1 MATSPNHE
9 SRGAPRSPAQGEGR
23 HAPHRH
29 VAVQKARVNAE
40 TLRAR
45 VPRQA
50 PRTRRRPGSERPEAR
65 DAEDVCEG
73 RGRAPA
79 ASEARSQAG
88 GAECRRCRH
97 HTERTHA
104 ARRGGRGG
112 RGSGVRGAG
121 ARPEVPLRV
130 ITCDEVRGR
139 APGAPKG
146 SGLQGTVGGPGAAT
160 GSAERPCPAARR
172 LRPPP
177 SRAAWPVLAPL
188 QPGLSILPSQG
199 VPAPCRPP
207 LRRPWSPSRVG
218 SWCCRKPGPSPSP
231 LTPPGPPCCLPPALG
246 PARGG
251 SRGTPRSG
259 SSAAPPAGPARPAGG
274 ARCRSPGP
282 APRPVCRWPS
292 SCAGAAPAGGRS
304 PGRGRCSW
312 TGETAGAGPPQS
324 QAPAAPAQVRSPAL
338 PPSSTD
344 HLQGA
349 PVAPQTRASIWAPP
363 APPPSPRYLFPLS
376 SPPEP
381 SWLCAPNRGHSSVPG
396 AEVSPN
402 TSQRDRT
409 KGPLA
414 EGATAWRPWGRWG
427 QGGVASC
434 DLCVGAL
441 STQGRPAC
449 GCSPGPQT
457 CHIGGPTLQGQHNSL
472 RSSFLLLGI
481 PLHLAYCPPP
491 KKTLIF
497 KRLLSTT
504 PIFWSLRVREGGTGS
519 PGLPSAELRDTL
531 PFQEVSWGL
540 GVQERP
546 WGAEVTTVGAG
557 CETCLAAVSKEP
569 LTMASQWLKV
579 RGSWDGGP
587 GGSMRGG
594 VQGSTRGT

>member
-112 RGSGVRGAG
+112 RGSGMRGAG

-207 LRRPWSPSRVG
+207 FRRPRSPSRVG

-231 LTPPGPPCCLPPALG
+231 LTPPGPPLLPPTSLG
-246 PARGG
+246 PR
-251 SRGTPRSG
+251 PR
-259 SSAAPPAGPARPAGG
+259 R
-274 ARCRSPGP
+274 
-282 APRPVCRWPS
+282 
-292 SCAGAAPAGGRS
+292 
-304 PGRGRCSW
+304 
-312 TGETAGAGPPQS
+312 E
-324 QAPAAPAQVRSPAL
+324 
-338 PPSSTD
+338 
-344 HLQGA
+344 
-349 PVAPQTRASIWAPP
+349 
-363 APPPSPRYLFPLS
+363 
-376 SPPEP
+376 
-381 SWLCAPNRGHSSVPG
+381 
-396 AEVSPN
+396 
-402 TSQRDRT
+402 QRDT
-409 KGPLA
+409 
-414 EGATAWRPWGRWG
+414 
-427 QGGVASC
+427 S
-434 DLCVGAL
+434 
-441 STQGRPAC
+441 
-449 GCSPGPQT
+449 
-457 CHIGGPTLQGQHNSL
+457 
-472 RSSFLLLGI
+472 
-481 PLHLAYCPPP
+481 
-491 KKTLIF
+491 
-497 KRLLSTT
+497 
-504 PIFWSLRVREGGTGS
+504 
-519 PGLPSAELRDTL
+519 
-531 PFQEVSWGL
+531 L
-540 GVQERP
+540 GVQRCASRRPSSPRRRSTLPVAWASSSASVSLAFFMCWSCSRRRAFTWERP
-546 WGAEVTTVGAG
+546 VLLDRRDRRRGAP
-557 CETCLAAVSKEP
+557 SEP
-569 LTMASQWLKV
+569 
-579 RGSWDGGP
+579 GP
-587 GGSMRGG
+587 GGPCSGAQPRTAPE
-594 VQGSTRGT
+594 QH